1 MESAPPP
8 ESTEYER
15 MESAVE
21 SPQIGRRVMRPAAA
35 MLLVGLVVGAVVS
48 PSAMADHAL
57 VVMQLKSA
65 PVAHTGEWCKGSG
78 AKTYTK
84 TTLKTIADRPIAG
97 LLTYEAGSTESK
109 FEASDVIRVG
119 EDFLAIC
126 DSSWSILRVSDSLPV
141 LSHANRLIAHDDSFV
156 PPEGEDSGFEAIMHD
171 ASGSGEDYYV
181 VRESVK
187 TVHATGSYYD
197 AQVLKVHLNK
207 DGSYHVEESCHS
219 EFKFEGDSK
228 GFEGAVSLRGKDG
241 VLYIL
246 GLCEGNYCSET
257 HGKEV
262 GNGRVVVMAREDK
275 PDAPGGCQW
284 KTVRLTLTP

>member
-15 MESAVE
+15 MESAQE

-141 LSHANRLIAHDDSFV
+141 LSHANRLIAHDDGFV
-156 PPEGEDSGFEAIMHD
+156 PPE
-171 ASGSGEDYYV
+171 
-181 VRESVK
+181 
-187 TVHATGSYYD
+187 
-197 AQVLKVHLNK
+197 
-207 DGSYHVEESCHS
+207 
-219 EFKFEGDSK
+219 
-228 GFEGAVSLRGKDG
+228 VS
-241 VLYIL
+241 
-246 GLCEGNYCSET
+246 
-257 HGKEV
+257 
-262 GNGRVVVMAREDK
+262 
-275 PDAPGGCQW
+275 
-284 KTVRLTLTP
+284 

>member
-1 MESAPPP
+1 MFIYVVNLLTAETKKVRKRFLRAAGCVSRFTAPPVTTICGTALLAAPRGQAPVPRPAPLLIIMESAPPP

-15 MESAVE
+15 MESALE

-35 MLLVGLVVGAVVS
+35 MLLVGLVVGVVVS

-141 LSHANRLIAHDDSFV
+141 LSHANRLIGHDDAFV
-156 PPEGEDSGFEAIMHD
+156 PPE
-171 ASGSGEDYYV
+171 
-181 VRESVK
+181 
-187 TVHATGSYYD
+187 
-197 AQVLKVHLNK
+197 
-207 DGSYHVEESCHS
+207 
-219 EFKFEGDSK
+219 
-228 GFEGAVSLRGKDG
+228 VS
-241 VLYIL
+241 
-246 GLCEGNYCSET
+246 
-257 HGKEV
+257 
-262 GNGRVVVMAREDK
+262 
-275 PDAPGGCQW
+275 
-284 KTVRLTLTP
+284 

>member
-141 LSHANRLIAHDDSFV
+141 LSHANRLIGHDDSFV
-156 PPEGEDSGFEAIMHD
+156 PPEGEDSALF
-171 ASGSGEDYYV
+171 
-181 VRESVK
+181 
-187 TVHATGSYYD
+187 
-197 AQVLKVHLNK
+197 
-207 DGSYHVEESCHS
+207 
-219 EFKFEGDSK
+219 
-228 GFEGAVSLRGKDG
+228 
-241 VLYIL
+241 
-246 GLCEGNYCSET
+246 
-257 HGKEV
+257 
-262 GNGRVVVMAREDK
+262 
-275 PDAPGGCQW
+275 
-284 KTVRLTLTP
+284 

>member
-1 MESAPPP
+1 MSRFTAPPVTLSAAPRCLPRPAAKRLYPCPAPLLIIMESAPPA

-15 MESAVE
+15 MESALE

-141 LSHANRLIAHDDSFV
+141 LSHANRLIGHDDAFV
-156 PPEGEDSGFEAIMHD
+156 PPE
-171 ASGSGEDYYV
+171 
-181 VRESVK
+181 
-187 TVHATGSYYD
+187 
-197 AQVLKVHLNK
+197 
-207 DGSYHVEESCHS
+207 
-219 EFKFEGDSK
+219 
-228 GFEGAVSLRGKDG
+228 VS
-241 VLYIL
+241 
-246 GLCEGNYCSET
+246 S
-257 HGKEV
+257 
-262 GNGRVVVMAREDK
+262 
-275 PDAPGGCQW
+275 PG
-284 KTVRLTLTP
+284 LTLTL